1 MVSKEKQNSIL
12 ILDKLPSNIVKE
24 AIIILSKEFDFE
36 YDYNK
41 AIKENVINE
50 AEEVILDFI
59 KKIEYEREK
68 KSVGLLKKKYKISKL
83 IILFLLF
90 ITIILLF
97 SLIFLWSINK
107 KI

>member
-1 MVSKEKQNSIL
+1 MISKEKQNSIL

-41 AIKENVINE
+41 PIKENVINE

-68 KSVGLLKKKYKISKL
+68 KSVGLLKKKYKTSHNIPIA
-83 IILFLLF
+83 IIIATKYPKNR
-90 ITIILLF
+90 ITTF
-97 SLIFLWSINK
+97 
-107 KI
+107 